1 MTPRVGP
8 AAAVALATVACA
20 ALYAW
25 PMTWDRPRHPATE
38 WDVAGDYSWAPDEI
52 VPSAV
57 VEGLGRRFSGGWH
70 AKYPPFHYAIL
81 AAAYAPFLG
90 QAPSAARTEALFVA
104 GRAVSVAMALGIVI
118 LVYLGG
124 RELYGPAP
132 ALFAALVAGLA
143 VPLAYYAKTANV
155 DVPYLFWFSAA
166 LLFFLRALSGR
177 RLRHY
182 VTMAACAAAAVAAKD
197 QAYGLFVLAPLV
209 LAADRVRESGWRGA
223 LDRRLLAAAAVAVA
237 AYVAFANA
245 FLNAAGFAAHV
256 ALITGSASQDFRMYE
271 RSPAGLL
278 ALAVDTGRA
287 VVFVLGA
294 PAAAAALLGLALA
307 ARRWRENGRLLATLV
322 FPVAYWATFL
332 AVVLYLYDRFVL
344 PVAIVL
350 ALFAG
355 HALAALLAR
364 PRARPLAIAAAAGVV
379 AFSALRAASVDVLM
393 ARDSRHAASA
403 WLHAS
408 APPPAVVAAVGPL
421 EYLPRLEGLRWR
433 RLGPS
438 PERLAQ
444 VAPDVVVVNADFARR
459 AVPGGS
465 DAALYAA
472 LASGHAGYRLARAEP
487 RTETLAFLDL
497 EPVRGDAPRRVH
509 SNLDK
514 IGPPIFIYV
523 RERTPR

>member
-1 MTPRVGP
+1 VNGRVGGL
-8 AAAVALATVACA
+8 AVAVALATVACA
-20 ALYAW
+20 ALFAW
-25 PMTWDRPRHPATE
+25 SIRWDRPRHPATE

-57 VEGLGRRFSGGWH
+57 LEGLDRRFSGGWH

-81 AAAYAPFLG
+81 GAAYLPWLG
-90 QAPSAARTEALFVA
+90 QPPSPARTEALFVA
-104 GRAVSVAMALGIVI
+104 GRAVSVAMGAGIVV
-118 LVYLGG
+118 LVFLCG

-143 VPLAYYAKTANV
+143 APLAYYAKTANV
-155 DVPYLFWFSAA
+155 DVPYLFWFAAA
-166 LLFFLRALSGR
+166 LLFFLRALAGR
-177 RLRHY
+177 RRRDQIALA
-182 VTMAACAAAAVAAKD
+182 VCAAAAVATKD

-209 LAADRVRESGWRGA
+209 LVRD

-237 AYVAFANA
+237 AYAVFTNA
-245 FLNAAGFAAHV
+245 WLNPSGFAAHV
-256 ALITGSASQDFRMYE
+256 ALITGSASRDFRMYE
-271 RSPAGLL
+271 RSAAGLL

-294 PAAAAALLGLALA
+294 PAAAAALLGLGLA
-307 ARRWRENGRLLATLV
+307 ISRWRENRRLLATLV
-322 FPVAYWATFL
+322 FPVGYWAAFL

-344 PVAIVL
+344 PIAIVL

-355 HALAALLAR
+355 HALAVLLAR
-364 PRARPLAIAAAAGVV
+364 ARARPLAIALAAGVI

-393 ARDSRHAASA
+393 TRDSRHAASA
-403 WLHAS
+403 WLSAN

-421 EYLPRLEGLRWR
+421 EYLPRLEGLQWR

-438 PERLAQ
+438 LERLRQ
-444 VAPDVVVVNADFARR
+444 VAPDVVVVNADFSRR

-465 DAALYAA
+465 DAELYAA
-472 LASGHAGYRLARAEP
+472 LAAGHAGYRLARAEP
-487 RTETLAFLDL
+487 RSETLPFLALDA
-497 EPVRGDAPRRVH
+497 VRGDAPRRVH

-514 IGPPIFIYV
+514 VGPPIFIYV